1 MKKILVLSLCFVLAL
16 WMAGCVQNKNINFG
30 DVTMKVVEGSVTP
43 SGLTVRI
50 SNNTGIDI
58 NGGINYD
65 FSIEKKEDDK
75 WSPVKEIGDR
85 TTDTETYIFQ
95 GERDLNIN
103 YLKYMVRFRREN
115 TESLS
120 SFIHRQ
126 KMALMVQTMVFTYS
140 LSSVSSNKYE
150 FYRGAATSV
159 GAVNGR
165 DERRTSAPPLTAP
178 PGLALRL
185 SRRASPRGACPP
197 PLILGGGQ

>member
-1 MKKILVLSLCFVLAL
+1 
-16 WMAGCVQNKNINFG
+16 
-30 DVTMKVVEGSVTP
+30 
-43 SGLTVRI
+43 
-50 SNNTGIDI
+50 
-58 NGGINYD
+58 
-65 FSIEKKEDDK
+65 
-75 WSPVKEIGDR
+75 
-85 TTDTETYIFQ
+85 
-95 GERDLNIN
+95 
-103 YLKYMVRFRREN
+103 MVRFRREN

-185 SRRASPRGACPP
+185 SRRASTRSACPP
-197 PLILGGGQ
+197 PLILGRIASHGGIDFRRGGNQSPIAWERLRSQAVVEMGLDLRPISTETYIKLREVLIVAVYGLKPLQFLGFCDTILILRKRTASNKQAKH

>member
-16 WMAGCVQNKNINFG
+16 WMAGCVQNINMNFG

-58 NGGINYD
+58 NGVINYD

-95 GERDLNIN
+95 GARDLNIKWSEI
-103 YLKYMVRFRREN
+103 YG
-115 TESLS
+115 SLS
-120 SFIHRQ
+120 
-126 KMALMVQTMVFTYS
+126 AGED
-140 LSSVSSNKYE
+140 SVVM
-150 FYRGAATSV
+150 FVLPAA
-159 GAVNGR
+159 
-165 DERRTSAPPLTAP
+165 EY
-178 PGLALRL
+178 
-185 SRRASPRGACPP
+185 
-197 PLILGGGQ
+197 GG

>member
-1 MKKILVLSLCFVLAL
+1 MPLSVHLENFFCVRISSDQILFFHTHLVQSLTTFFSILAPPYFHTHFIGHTDIGILINYTPNFNLGSTFVLAL

-103 YLKYMVRFRREN
+103 WSEIYG
-115 TESLS
+115 SLS
-120 SFIHRQ
+120 AGEYRVVKFFYPSTEDGSYGTDDGFYLF
-126 KMALMVQTMVFTYS
+126 A
-140 LSSVSSNKYE
+140 E
-150 FYRGAATSV
+150 FSI
-159 GAVNGR
+159 
-165 DERRTSAPPLTAP
+165 E
-178 PGLALRL
+178 
-185 SRRASPRGACPP
+185 
-197 PLILGGGQ
+197 

>member
-85 TTDTETYIFQ
+85 TTDTETYIF
-95 GERDLNIN
+95 
-103 YLKYMVRFRREN
+103 LKYMVRFRREN